1 MTLTGSVHK
10 LIGCIFLFHGS
21 MVNWRGAKLSTKTL
35 ADELETGT
43 EVYGFDAIRGV
54 QAGREF
60 YVAMCPLN
68 IIPKLFV
75 FNDHELPAEIRA
87 QRTLRETRIPKIT
100 NYIINNPK
108 DYLFSSLTASVD
120 GKMRFSPSPALGED
134 GKLGRLYISMNSK
147 LLINDGQ
154 HRRKAIEEALK
165 IMPELGNDAI
175 SVVFFGD
182 KGLKRSQQMFADLNK
197 HAVKPTTSL
206 GILYDH
212 RDTYST
218 FIVKLANEVEMF
230 RDRVE
235 LEKTTISNRSTK
247 FLTLSGISEAT
258 KHLLSNNT
266 KMISEEQEKFVVE
279 YWNEVARNIP
289 EWNLLLEKKVSAGEL
304 RKNFVHSH
312 SNLLS
317 TLGIIGAFLLKNYPN
332 EWKEKLKGLRKIGWS
347 RNDKMWEGRLVIDG
361 KMLKTNIGMEL
372 AANAILN

>member
-1 MTLTGSVHK
+1 MS
-10 LIGCIFLFHGS
+10 
-21 MVNWRGAKLSTKTL
+21 KTL
-35 ADELETGT
+35 ADELETGA

-60 YVAMCPLN
+60 YVAMCPMK
-68 IIPKLFV
+68 IIPKLFI
-75 FNDHELPAEIRA
+75 FNEYDLPAEIRA
-87 QRTLRETRIPKIT
+87 QRTLRAARIPAIT

-120 GKMRFSPSPALGED
+120 GKMRFSPSPSLGED
-134 GKLGRLYISMNSK
+134 GKQGRLYISMNSK

-165 IMPELGNDAI
+165 TMPELGNDSI
-175 SVVFFGD
+175 SVVFFAD

-212 RDTYST
+212 RDAYSM
-218 FIVKLANEVEMF
+218 FIVKLANEVEIF

-247 FLTLSGISEAT
+247 FFTLSGISEAI
-258 KHLLSNNT
+258 KHLLSHNT
-266 KMISEEQEKFVVE
+266 KIISEEQEKFVTE
-279 YWNEVARNIP
+279 FWNEVARNIP
-289 EWNLLLEKKVSAGEL
+289 EWNLLLEKKVSSGEL

-317 TLGIIGAFLLKNYPN
+317 TLGIVGAVLLKKYPN
-332 EWKEKLKGLRKIGWS
+332 EWKEKLKGLRELGWS
-347 RNDKMWEGRLVIDG
+347 RTDKMWDGRLVMEG
-361 KMLKTNIGMEL
+361 KMLKTKIGMEL
-372 AANAILN
+372 AANAILNSLGIPLDEERKKFE

>member
-1 MTLTGSVHK
+1 VS
-10 LIGCIFLFHGS
+10 
-21 MVNWRGAKLSTKTL
+21 KTL
-35 ADELETGT
+35 ADELETGA

-60 YVAMCPLN
+60 YVAMCPMK
-68 IIPKLFV
+68 IIPKLFI
-75 FNDHELPAEIRA
+75 FNEFDLPAEIRA
-87 QRTLRETRIPKIT
+87 QRTLRAARIPRIT
-100 NYIINNPK
+100 NYIVNNPK

-120 GKMRFSPSPALGED
+120 GKMRFSPSPSLGEE
-134 GKLGRLYISMNSK
+134 GKQGRLYISMNSK

-165 IMPELGNDAI
+165 IMPELGNETI
-175 SVVFFGD
+175 SVVFFAD

-212 RDTYST
+212 RDAYSQ
-218 FIVKLANEVEMF
+218 FIVKLTNEVEIF
-230 RDRVE
+230 RDKVE

-247 FLTLSGISEAT
+247 FFTLSGISEAT

-266 KMISEEQEKFVVE
+266 KTISEEQEKFVIE

-289 EWNLLLEKKVSAGEL
+289 EWNLLLEKKVNSSEL
-304 RKNFVHSH
+304 RKDYVHSH

-317 TLGIIGAFLLKNYPN
+317 TLGIVGAILFEKYPN
-332 EWKEKLKGLRKIGWS
+332 EWKEKLKGLREIGWS
-347 RNDKMWEGRLVIDG
+347 RTDKMWEGRLVMEG
-361 KMLKTNIGMEL
+361 KMLKTKIGMEL
-372 AANAILN
+372 AANAILNSFGIPLDEERKKLE

>member
-1 MTLTGSVHK
+1 MS
-10 LIGCIFLFHGS
+10 
-21 MVNWRGAKLSTKTL
+21 KTL
-35 ADELETGT
+35 ADELETGA

-60 YVAMCPLN
+60 YVAMCPMK
-68 IIPKLFV
+68 IIPKLFI
-75 FNDHELPAEIRA
+75 FNEFDLPAEIRA
-87 QRTLRETRIPKIT
+87 QRTLRAARIPAIT

-120 GKMRFSPSPALGED
+120 GKMRFSPSPSLGED
-134 GKLGRLYISMNSK
+134 GKQGRLYISMNSK

-165 IMPELGNDAI
+165 TMPELGNDSI
-175 SVVFFGD
+175 SVVFFAD

-212 RDTYST
+212 RDAYSM
-218 FIVKLANEVEMF
+218 FIVKLANEVEIF

-235 LEKTTISNRSTK
+235 LEKTSISNRSTK
-247 FLTLSGISEAT
+247 FFTLSGISEAI
-258 KHLLSNNT
+258 KHLLSHNT
-266 KMISEEQEKFVVE
+266 KIISEEQEKFVTE
-279 YWNEVARNIP
+279 FWNEVARNIP
-289 EWNLLLEKKVSAGEL
+289 EWNLLLEKKVSSGEL

-317 TLGIIGAFLLKNYPN
+317 TLGIVGAVLLKKYPN
-332 EWKEKLKGLRKIGWS
+332 EWKEKLKGLRELGWS
-347 RNDKMWEGRLVIDG
+347 RTDKMWDGRLVMEG
-361 KMLKTNIGMEL
+361 KMLKTKIGMEL
-372 AANAILN
+372 AANAILNSLGIPLDEERKKIE

>member
-1 MTLTGSVHK
+1 MS
-10 LIGCIFLFHGS
+10 
-21 MVNWRGAKLSTKTL
+21 KTL
-35 ADELETGT
+35 ADELETGA

-60 YVAMCPLN
+60 YVAMCPMK
-68 IIPKLFV
+68 IIPKLFI
-75 FNDHELPAEIRA
+75 FNEFDLPAEIRA
-87 QRTLRETRIPKIT
+87 QRTLRAARIPAIT
-100 NYIINNPK
+100 NYIVNNPK

-120 GKMRFSPSPALGED
+120 GKMRFSPSPSLGEE
-134 GKLGRLYISMNSK
+134 GKQGRLYISMNSK

-165 IMPELGNDAI
+165 TMPELGNDSI
-175 SVVFFGD
+175 SVVFFAD

-212 RDTYST
+212 RDAYST
-218 FIVKLANEVEMF
+218 FIVKLANEIEIF

-247 FLTLSGISEAT
+247 FFTLSGISEAV
-258 KHLLSNNT
+258 KHLLSHNT
-266 KMISEEQEKFVVE
+266 KIISEEQEKFVAE
-279 YWNEVARNIP
+279 FWNEVARNIP
-289 EWNLLLEKKVSAGEL
+289 EWNLLLEKKVSSGEL

-317 TLGIIGAFLLKNYPN
+317 TLGIVGAILLKKYPN
-332 EWKEKLKGLRKIGWS
+332 EWKEKLKGLRELGWS
-347 RNDKMWEGRLVIDG
+347 RTDKMWDGRLVMEG
-361 KMLKTNIGMEL
+361 KMSKTKIGMEL
-372 AANAILN
+372 AANAILNSLGIPLDEERKKIG

>member
-1 MTLTGSVHK
+1 MS
-10 LIGCIFLFHGS
+10 
-21 MVNWRGAKLSTKTL
+21 KTL
-35 ADELETGT
+35 ADELETGA

-60 YVAMCPLN
+60 YVAMCPMK
-68 IIPKLFV
+68 IIPKLFI
-75 FNDHELPAEIRA
+75 FNEYDLPAEIRA
-87 QRTLRETRIPKIT
+87 QRTLRAARIPAIT

-120 GKMRFSPSPALGED
+120 GKMRFSPSPSLGED
-134 GKLGRLYISMNSK
+134 GKQGRLYISMNSK

-165 IMPELGNDAI
+165 TMPELGNDSI
-175 SVVFFGD
+175 SVVFFAD

-212 RDTYST
+212 RDAYSM
-218 FIVKLANEVEMF
+218 FIVKLANNIEIF

-258 KHLLSNNT
+258 KHLLSHNT
-266 KMISEEQEKFVVE
+266 KMISEEQERFVIE
-279 YWNEVARNIP
+279 YWNEIARNIP
-289 EWNLLLEKKVSAGEL
+289 EWNLLLEKKVSSGEL
-304 RKNFVHSH
+304 RKNFVHAH
-312 SNLLS
+312 SNLLG
-317 TLGIIGAFLLKNYPN
+317 TLGIVGAVLLKKYPN
-332 EWKEKLKGLRKIGWS
+332 EWKEKLKGLRELGWS
-347 RNDKMWEGRLVIDG
+347 RTDKMWDGRLVMEG
-361 KMLKTNIGMEL
+361 KMLKTKIGMEL
-372 AANAILN
+372 AANAILTSLGVPLDEERKKIE

>member
-1 MTLTGSVHK
+1 M
-10 LIGCIFLFHGS
+10 
-21 MVNWRGAKLSTKTL
+21 STKTL

-60 YVAMCPLN
+60 YVAMCPMN

-75 FNDHELPAEIRA
+75 FNEYDLPAEIRA
-87 QRTLRETRIPKIT
+87 QRTLRESRIPRIT
-100 NYIINNPK
+100 NYIVNNPK

-120 GKMRFSPSPALGED
+120 GKIRFSPSPSLGEE

-154 HRRKAIEEALK
+154 HRRKAIEEAMK
-165 IMPELGNDAI
+165 VMPELGSETI
-175 SVVFFGD
+175 SVVFFAD

-212 RDTYST
+212 RDAYST

-266 KMISEEQEKFVVE
+266 KMISEEQEKFVIE

-317 TLGIIGAFLLKNYPN
+317 TLGIIGAFLLKNHPN

-372 AANAILN
+372 AANAILNSLEIPLDEERRKFEKNV

>member
-1 MTLTGSVHK
+1 MTVYAAT
-10 LIGCIFLFHGS
+10 
-21 MVNWRGAKLSTKTL
+21 MRMNMST
-35 ADELETGT
+35 
-43 EVYGFDAIRGV
+43 
-54 QAGREF
+54 QPGR
-60 YVAMCPLN
+60 
-68 IIPKLFV
+68 
-75 FNDHELPAEIRA
+75 
-87 QRTLRETRIPKIT
+87 T
-100 NYIINNPK
+100 
-108 DYLFSSLTASVD
+108 FSSLRAA
-120 GKMRFSPSPALGED
+120 MRFSPSPALGED

-154 HRRKAIEEALK
+154 HRRKAIEEAMK
-165 IMPELGNDAI
+165 VMPELGNETI
-175 SVVFFGD
+175 SVVFFAD

-212 RDTYST
+212 RDAYST

-266 KMISEEQEKFVVE
+266 KMISEEQEKFVIE
-279 YWNEVARNIP
+279 FWNEVARNIP

-372 AANAILN
+372 AANAILNSLEIPLDEERRKFEKNG

>member
-1 MTLTGSVHK
+1 MS
-10 LIGCIFLFHGS
+10 
-21 MVNWRGAKLSTKTL
+21 KTL
-35 ADELETGT
+35 ADELETGA

-60 YVAMCPLN
+60 YVAMCPMK
-68 IIPKLFV
+68 IIPKLFI
-75 FNDHELPAEIRA
+75 FNEFDLPAEIRA
-87 QRTLRETRIPKIT
+87 QRTLRAARIPAIT
-100 NYIINNPK
+100 NYIVNNPK

-120 GKMRFSPSPALGED
+120 GKMRFSPSPSLGEE
-134 GKLGRLYISMNSK
+134 GKQGRLYISMNSK

-165 IMPELGNDAI
+165 ALPELGNDSI
-175 SVVFFGD
+175 SVVFFAD

-212 RDTYST
+212 RDAYSM
-218 FIVKLANEVEMF
+218 FIVKLANEIEIF

-247 FLTLSGISEAT
+247 FFTLSGISEAV
-258 KHLLSNNT
+258 KHLLSHNI
-266 KMISEEQEKFVVE
+266 KIISEEQEKFVTE
-279 YWNEVARNIP
+279 FWNEVARNIP
-289 EWNLLLEKKVSAGEL
+289 EWNLLLEKKVSSGEL

-317 TLGIIGAFLLKNYPN
+317 TLGIVGAVLLKKYPN
-332 EWKEKLKGLRKIGWS
+332 EWKEKLKGLREIGWS
-347 RNDKMWEGRLVIDG
+347 RTDKMWDGRLVMEG
-361 KMLKTNIGMEL
+361 KMSKTKIGMEL
-372 AANAILN
+372 AANAILNSLGIPLDEERKKIG

>member
-1 MTLTGSVHK
+1 MS
-10 LIGCIFLFHGS
+10 
-21 MVNWRGAKLSTKTL
+21 KTL
-35 ADELETGT
+35 ADELETGA

-60 YVAMCPLN
+60 YVAMCPMK
-68 IIPKLFV
+68 IIPKLFI
-75 FNDHELPAEIRA
+75 FNEYDLPAEIRA
-87 QRTLRETRIPKIT
+87 QRTLRAARIPAIT

-120 GKMRFSPSPALGED
+120 GKMRFSPSPSLGED
-134 GKLGRLYISMNSK
+134 GKQGRLYISMNSK

-165 IMPELGNDAI
+165 TMPELGNDSI
-175 SVVFFGD
+175 SVVFFAD

-212 RDTYST
+212 RDAYSM
-218 FIVKLANEVEMF
+218 FIVKLANEVKIF

-247 FLTLSGISEAT
+247 FFTLSGISEAI
-258 KHLLSNNT
+258 KHLLSHNT
-266 KMISEEQEKFVVE
+266 KIISEEQEKFVTE
-279 YWNEVARNIP
+279 FWNEVARNIP
-289 EWNLLLEKKVSAGEL
+289 EWSLLLEKKVSSGEL

-312 SNLLS
+312 SNQLS
-317 TLGIIGAFLLKNYPN
+317 TLGIVGAVLLKKYPN
-332 EWKEKLKGLRKIGWS
+332 EWKEKLKGLREIGWS
-347 RNDKMWEGRLVIDG
+347 RTDKMWDGRLVMEG
-361 KMLKTNIGMEL
+361 KMLKTKIGMEL
-372 AANAILN
+372 AANAILNSLGIPLDEERKKIE

>member
-1 MTLTGSVHK
+1 MS
-10 LIGCIFLFHGS
+10 
-21 MVNWRGAKLSTKTL
+21 KTL
-35 ADELETGT
+35 ADELETGA

-60 YVAMCPLN
+60 YVAMCPLK
-68 IIPKLFV
+68 IIPKLFI
-75 FNDHELPAEIRA
+75 FNEFDLPAEIRA
-87 QRTLRETRIPKIT
+87 QRTLRASRIPAIT

-120 GKMRFSPSPALGED
+120 GKMRFSPSPSLGEE
-134 GKLGRLYISMNSK
+134 GKQGRLYISMNSK

-165 IMPELGNDAI
+165 TVPELGNDSI
-175 SVVFFGD
+175 SVVFFAD

-212 RDTYST
+212 RDAYSM
-218 FIVKLANEVEMF
+218 FIVKLANEVEIF

-258 KHLLSNNT
+258 KHLLSHNT
-266 KMISEEQEKFVVE
+266 KMISEEQERFVIE
-279 YWNEVARNIP
+279 YWNEIARNIP
-289 EWNLLLEKKVSAGEL
+289 EWNLLLEKKVSSSEL
-304 RKNFVHSH
+304 RKNFVHAH
-312 SNLLS
+312 SNLLG
-317 TLGIIGAFLLKNYPN
+317 TLGIVGAVLLKKYPN
-332 EWKEKLKGLRKIGWS
+332 EWKEKLKGLRELGWS
-347 RNDKMWEGRLVIDG
+347 RTDKMWEGRLVIEG
-361 KMLKTNIGMEL
+361 KMQKTKIGMEL
-372 AANAILN
+372 AANAILTSLGVPLDEEREKIE

>member
-1 MTLTGSVHK
+1 MS
-10 LIGCIFLFHGS
+10 
-21 MVNWRGAKLSTKTL
+21 KTL
-35 ADELETGT
+35 ADELETGA

-60 YVAMCPLN
+60 YVAMCPMK
-68 IIPKLFV
+68 IIPKLFI
-75 FNDHELPAEIRA
+75 FNEYDLPAEIRA
-87 QRTLRETRIPKIT
+87 QRTLRAARIPAIT

-120 GKMRFSPSPALGED
+120 GKMRFSPSPSLGED
-134 GKLGRLYISMNSK
+134 GKQGRLYISMNSK

-165 IMPELGNDAI
+165 TMPELGNDSI
-175 SVVFFGD
+175 SVVFFAD

-212 RDTYST
+212 RDAYSM
-218 FIVKLANEVEMF
+218 FIVKLANNVEIF

-235 LEKTTISNRSTK
+235 LEKTSISNRSTK
-247 FLTLSGISEAT
+247 FFTLSGISEAI
-258 KHLLSNNT
+258 KHLLSHNT
-266 KMISEEQEKFVVE
+266 KIISEEQEKFVTE
-279 YWNEVARNIP
+279 FWNEVARNIP
-289 EWNLLLEKKVSAGEL
+289 EWSLLLEKKVSSGEL

-317 TLGIIGAFLLKNYPN
+317 TLGIVGAVLLKKYPN
-332 EWKEKLKGLRKIGWS
+332 EWKEKLKGLRELGWS
-347 RNDKMWEGRLVIDG
+347 RTDKMWDGRLVMEG
-361 KMLKTNIGMEL
+361 KMLKTKIGMEL
-372 AANAILN
+372 AANAILNSLGIPLDEERKKFE

>member
-1 MTLTGSVHK
+1 MS
-10 LIGCIFLFHGS
+10 
-21 MVNWRGAKLSTKTL
+21 KTL
-35 ADELETGT
+35 ADELETGA

-60 YVAMCPLN
+60 YVAMCPMK
-68 IIPKLFV
+68 IIPKLFI
-75 FNDHELPAEIRA
+75 FNEYDLPAGIRA
-87 QRTLRETRIPKIT
+87 QRTLRAARIPAIT

-120 GKMRFSPSPALGED
+120 GKMRFSPSPSLGEE
-134 GKLGRLYISMNSK
+134 GKQGRLYISMNSK

-165 IMPELGNDAI
+165 TMPELGNDSI
-175 SVVFFGD
+175 SVVFFAA

-212 RDTYST
+212 RDAYSM
-218 FIVKLANEVEMF
+218 FIVKLANEFEIF

-235 LEKTTISNRSTK
+235 LEKTSISNRSTK
-247 FLTLSGISEAT
+247 FFTLSGISEAI
-258 KHLLSNNT
+258 KHLLSHNT
-266 KMISEEQEKFVVE
+266 KIISEEQEKFVTE
-279 YWNEVARNIP
+279 FWNEVARNIP
-289 EWNLLLEKKVSAGEL
+289 EWSLLLEKKVSSGEL

-317 TLGIIGAFLLKNYPN
+317 TLGIVGAVLLKKYPN
-332 EWKEKLKGLRKIGWS
+332 EWKEKLKGLREIGWS
-347 RNDKMWEGRLVIDG
+347 RTDKMWDGRLVMEG
-361 KMLKTNIGMEL
+361 KMLKTKIGMEL
-372 AANAILN
+372 AANAILNSLGIPLDEERKKFE

>member
-1 MTLTGSVHK
+1 MS
-10 LIGCIFLFHGS
+10 
-21 MVNWRGAKLSTKTL
+21 KTL
-35 ADELETGT
+35 ADELETGA

-60 YVAMCPLN
+60 YVAMCPMK
-68 IIPKLFV
+68 IIPKLFI
-75 FNDHELPAEIRA
+75 FNEYDLPAEIRA
-87 QRTLRETRIPKIT
+87 QRTLRAARIPAIT

-120 GKMRFSPSPALGED
+120 GKMRFSPSPSLGED
-134 GKLGRLYISMNSK
+134 GKQGRLYISMNSK

-165 IMPELGNDAI
+165 TMPELGNDSI
-175 SVVFFGD
+175 SVVFFAD

-212 RDTYST
+212 RDAYSM
-218 FIVKLANEVEMF
+218 FIVKLANNVEIF

-235 LEKTTISNRSTK
+235 LEKTSISNRSTK
-247 FLTLSGISEAT
+247 FFTLSGISEAI
-258 KHLLSNNT
+258 KHLLSHNT
-266 KMISEEQEKFVVE
+266 KIISEEQEKFVTE
-279 YWNEVARNIP
+279 FWNEVARNIP
-289 EWNLLLEKKVSAGEL
+289 EWNLLLEKKVSSGEL

-317 TLGIIGAFLLKNYPN
+317 TLGIVGAVLLKKYPN
-332 EWKEKLKGLRKIGWS
+332 EWKEKLKGLRELGWS
-347 RNDKMWEGRLVIDG
+347 RTDKMWDGRLVMEG
-361 KMLKTNIGMEL
+361 KMLKTKIGMEL
-372 AANAILN
+372 AANAILNSLGLPLDEERKKIE

>member
-1 MTLTGSVHK
+1 M
-10 LIGCIFLFHGS
+10 
-21 MVNWRGAKLSTKTL
+21 STKTL

-60 YVAMCPLN
+60 YVAMCPMN

-75 FNDHELPAEIRA
+75 FNEYDLPAEIRA
-87 QRTLRETRIPKIT
+87 QRTLRESRIPRIT
-100 NYIINNPK
+100 NYIVNNPK

-120 GKMRFSPSPALGED
+120 GKMRFSPSPSLGEE

-154 HRRKAIEEALK
+154 HRRKAIEEAMK
-165 IMPELGNDAI
+165 VMPELGSETI

-212 RDTYST
+212 RDAYST

-235 LEKTTISNRSTK
+235 LEKTAISNRSTK

-372 AANAILN
+372 AANAILNSLEIPLDEERRRFEKNG

>member
-1 MTLTGSVHK
+1 M
-10 LIGCIFLFHGS
+10 
-21 MVNWRGAKLSTKTL
+21 STKTL

-75 FNDHELPAEIRA
+75 FNDHALPAEIRA

-120 GKMRFSPSPALGED
+120 GKMRFSPSPALGEE

-212 RDTYST
+212 RDAYST

-235 LEKTTISNRSTK
+235 LEKTSISNRSTK

-372 AANAILN
+372 AANAILNSLEIPLDEERRKFEKNG

>member
-1 MTLTGSVHK
+1 MS
-10 LIGCIFLFHGS
+10 
-21 MVNWRGAKLSTKTL
+21 KTL
-35 ADELETGT
+35 ADELETGS

-60 YVAMCPLN
+60 YVAMCPMK
-68 IIPKLFV
+68 IIPKLFI
-75 FNDHELPAEIRA
+75 FNEFDLPAEIRA
-87 QRTLRETRIPKIT
+87 QRTLRASRIPAIT
-100 NYIINNPK
+100 NYILNNPK

-120 GKMRFSPSPALGED
+120 GKMRFSPSPSLGEE
-134 GKLGRLYISMNSK
+134 GKQGRLYISMNSK

-165 IMPELGNDAI
+165 TMPELGNDTI
-175 SVVFFGD
+175 SVVFFAD

-212 RDTYST
+212 RDAYSM
-218 FIVKLANEVEMF
+218 FIVKLANNVEIF

-247 FLTLSGISEAT
+247 FFTLSGISEAI
-258 KHLLSNNT
+258 KHLLSHNT
-266 KMISEEQEKFVVE
+266 KIISEEQERFVIE
-279 YWNEVARNIP
+279 FWNEVARNIP
-289 EWNLLLEKKVSAGEL
+289 EWNLLLEKKVSSGEL

-317 TLGIIGAFLLKNYPN
+317 TLGIVGAVLLKKYPN
-332 EWKEKLKGLRKIGWS
+332 EWKEKLKGLREIGWS
-347 RNDKMWEGRLVIDG
+347 RTDKMWDGRLVMEG
-361 KMLKTNIGMEL
+361 KMLKTKIGMEL
-372 AANAILN
+372 AANAILNSLGIPLDEERKKIE

>member
-1 MTLTGSVHK
+1 MS
-10 LIGCIFLFHGS
+10 
-21 MVNWRGAKLSTKTL
+21 KTL
-35 ADELETGT
+35 ADELETGA

-60 YVAMCPLN
+60 YVAMCPMK
-68 IIPKLFV
+68 IIPKLFI
-75 FNDHELPAEIRA
+75 FNEYDLPAEIRA
-87 QRTLRETRIPKIT
+87 QRTLRAARIPAIT

-120 GKMRFSPSPALGED
+120 GKMRFSPSPSLGED
-134 GKLGRLYISMNSK
+134 GKQGRLYISMNSK

-165 IMPELGNDAI
+165 TVPELGNDSI
-175 SVVFFGD
+175 SVVFFAD

-212 RDTYST
+212 RDAYSM
-218 FIVKLANEVEMF
+218 FIVKLANEVEIF

-247 FLTLSGISEAT
+247 FFTLSGISEAI
-258 KHLLSNNT
+258 KHLLSHNT
-266 KMISEEQEKFVVE
+266 KIISEEQEKFVTE
-279 YWNEVARNIP
+279 FWNEVARNIP

-317 TLGIIGAFLLKNYPN
+317 TLGIVGAVLLEKYPN
-332 EWKEKLKGLRKIGWS
+332 EWKEKLKGLRDIDWT
-347 RNDKMWEGRLVIDG
+347 RTDKMWKGRLVLDG
-361 KMLKTNIGMEL
+361 KMLKTKIGMQL
-372 AANAILN
+372 AANSILNSFGVSLNEERKKFEQDD

>member
-1 MTLTGSVHK
+1 MS
-10 LIGCIFLFHGS
+10 
-21 MVNWRGAKLSTKTL
+21 KTL
-35 ADELETGT
+35 ADELETGA

-60 YVAMCPLN
+60 YVAMCPMK
-68 IIPKLFV
+68 IIPKLFI
-75 FNDHELPAEIRA
+75 FNEFDLPAEIRA
-87 QRTLRETRIPKIT
+87 QRTLRAARIPAIT

-120 GKMRFSPSPALGED
+120 GKMRFSPSPSLGED
-134 GKLGRLYISMNSK
+134 GKQGRLYISMNSK

-165 IMPELGNDAI
+165 VIPELGNDSI
-175 SVVFFGD
+175 SVVFFAD

-212 RDTYST
+212 RDAYSM
-218 FIVKLANEVEMF
+218 FIVKLANEVEIF

-247 FLTLSGISEAT
+247 FFTLSGISEAI
-258 KHLLSNNT
+258 KHLLSHNT
-266 KMISEEQEKFVVE
+266 KIISEEQEKFVTE
-279 YWNEVARNIP
+279 FWNEVARNIP
-289 EWNLLLEKKVSAGEL
+289 EWNLLLEKKVSSGEL

-317 TLGIIGAFLLKNYPN
+317 TLGIVGAVLLKKYPN
-332 EWKEKLKGLRKIGWS
+332 EWKEKLKGLRELGWS
-347 RNDKMWEGRLVIDG
+347 RTDKMWDGRLVMEG
-361 KMLKTNIGMEL
+361 KMLKTKIGMEL
-372 AANAILN
+372 AANAILNSLGIPLDEERKKFE